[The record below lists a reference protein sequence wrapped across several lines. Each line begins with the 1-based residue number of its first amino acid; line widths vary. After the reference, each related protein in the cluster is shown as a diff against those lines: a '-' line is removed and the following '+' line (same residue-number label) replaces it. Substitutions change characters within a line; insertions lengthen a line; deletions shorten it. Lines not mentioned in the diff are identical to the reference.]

1 MNPERLLHLLQYDQ
15 NNPLLFNSGLFLF
28 LFLGF
33 LSVYSFIYHKPNLR
47 VLWVV
52 VFSVYFYYK
61 SSGWYFLVM
70 IGTSIVAHYLSLYL
84 YLKGK
89 NWQRKAAFLF
99 SLCLFLGLLGLFKY
113 LDFVIGIWNSFAE
126 KHISPKHLF
135 LPLGISFYTFE
146 LISYTTDVY
155 QRKFK
160 PVKRLDDFLFYIS
173 FFPHLVAGPI
183 VRPHELVPQIRG
195 KINFVKEWIGK
206 GTFLIICGLVKKA
219 IISDYIGVNFV
230 DRVFENPTLYSGV
243 ENLLAVYGYT
253 LQIYCDFSGYSDMA
267 VGIALWMGFKLPLNF
282 NVPYSA
288 LSLTD
293 FWKRWHI
300 SLSSWLR
307 DYLYIPLGGNKKGIF
322 RTYLNLFITMLL
334 GGLWHGA
341 SWKFVVWGGLHGFM
355 LAIERML
362 KKVFPKPNT
371 SFVGKRIAWLYTF
384 HLVAFCWI
392 FFRAANFEQAISV
405 IHQIGNSFHPEL
417 FITILSAYPEV
428 FSGIAIGYLLH
439 WTPRKIDQA
448 IESGFIKMPLW
459 LQSLMLAL
467 IIWVTFQTLSANV
480 QPFIYFQF

>member
-1 MNPERLLHLLQYDQ
+1 MNSERLLSLLQY
-15 NNPLLFNSGLFLF
+15 NRENPLLFNSGLFLF
-28 LFLGF
+28 LFIGF
-33 LSVYSFIYHKPNLR
+33 LALYGFIYKKPSLR

-52 VFSVYFYYK
+52 VFSIYFYYK

-70 IGTSIVAHYLSLYL
+70 LGTSFIAHYLCQYIYL
-84 YLKGK
+84 SR
-89 NWQRKAAFLF
+89 NHFQRKSIFIF
-99 SLCLFLGLLGLFKY
+99 SLLLFLSLLGIFKY
-113 LDFVIGIWNSFAE
+113 LDFFIGIWNSFYLKKIQAQN
-126 KHISPKHLF
+126 LF

-146 LISYTTDVY
+146 LISYASDVY

-195 KINFVKEWIGK
+195 KIELLREWIGK

-230 DRVFENPTLYSGV
+230 DRVFDNPALYSGI

-253 LQIYCDFSGYSDMA
+253 LQIYCDFSGYTDMA
-267 VGIALWMGFKLPLNF
+267 VGIALWMGFQLPVNF
-282 NVPYSA
+282 RTPYSS

-307 DYLYIPLGGNKKGIF
+307 DYLYIPLGGNKKGKA
-322 RTYLNLFITMLL
+322 RTYFNLLITMLL

-341 SWKFVVWGGLHGFM
+341 SWKFVMWGGLHGSI
-355 LAIERML
+355 LALERMIN
-362 KKVFPKPNT
+362 KYFPKPVN
-371 SFVGKRIAWLYTF
+371 SSAGKSLAWFYTF
-384 HLVAFCWI
+384 HVVAFCWI
-392 FFRAANFEQAISV
+392 FFRATNFEQATLV
-405 IHQIGNSFHPEL
+405 IQQIACSFHPEL
-417 FITILSAYPEV
+417 LLTIVSAYPEV
-428 FSGIAIGYLLH
+428 FIAIALGYLLH
-439 WTPRKIDQA
+439 WSPQKLDNKIEDFFKKAPLILQA
-448 IESGFIKMPLW
+448 FL
-459 LQSLMLAL
+459 LAL
-467 IIWVTFQTLSANV
+467 IIWLTFQTMSANV

>member
-1 MNPERLLHLLQYDQ
+1 MSIDRLINLLQYDKQ
-15 NNPLLFNSGLFLF
+15 NPLLFNSGLFLF
-28 LFLGF
+28 LFLLF
-33 LSVYSFIYHKPNLR
+33 LAIYGTIYKKPALR
-47 VLWVV
+47 VFWVV
-52 VFSVYFYYK
+52 VFSIYFYYK

-70 IGTSIVAHYLSLYL
+70 IGTSIFAHYLSLYI
-84 YLKGK
+84 YLTGHPLK
-89 NWQRKAAFLF
+89 RKSAFLL
-99 SLCLFLGLLGLFKY
+99 SLLLFLGLLGLFKY
-113 LDFVIGIWNSFAE
+113 LDFFIDIWNAFA
-126 KHISPKHLF
+126 KKQIHPKHLF

-155 QRKFK
+155 KRKFK

-183 VRPHELVPQIRG
+183 VRPNELVPQIRG
-195 KINFVKEWIGK
+195 KIEILKEWIGK

-267 VGIALWMGFKLPLNF
+267 VGIALWMGFKLPVNF
-282 NVPYSA
+282 NIPYRA

-307 DYLYIPLGGNKKGIF
+307 DYLYIPLGGNKKGIV

-341 SWKFVVWGGLHGFM
+341 SWKFVVWGGIHGLI
-355 LAIERML
+355 LAFERMV
-362 KKVFPKPNT
+362 KKLIPQNFN
-371 SFVGKRIAWLYTF
+371 SIALRGLAWLYTF

-392 FFRAANFEQAISV
+392 FFRAANFEQALEV
-405 IHQIGNSFHPEL
+405 IQQIGNAFHPEL
-417 FITILSAYPEV
+417 FPTIILSYPEV
-428 FSGIAIGYLLH
+428 FVAIAIGYILHMSPKWVDDKVELIIIKTPLLV
-439 WTPRKIDQA
+439 
-448 IESGFIKMPLW
+448 
-459 LQSLMLAL
+459 QSLLLAL
-467 IIWVTFQTLSANV
+467 VIWVTFQTLSANV

>member
-1 MNPERLLHLLQYDQ
+1 
-15 NNPLLFNSGLFLF
+15 
-28 LFLGF
+28 
-33 LSVYSFIYHKPNLR
+33 
-47 VLWVV
+47 
-52 VFSVYFYYK
+52 
-61 SSGWYFLVM
+61 
-70 IGTSIVAHYLSLYL
+70 
-84 YLKGK
+84 
-89 NWQRKAAFLF
+89 
-99 SLCLFLGLLGLFKY
+99 
-113 LDFVIGIWNSFAE
+113 
-126 KHISPKHLF
+126 
-135 LPLGISFYTFE
+135 
-146 LISYTTDVY
+146 
-155 QRKFK
+155 
-160 PVKRLDDFLFYIS
+160 
-173 FFPHLVAGPI
+173 
-183 VRPHELVPQIRG
+183 
-195 KINFVKEWIGK
+195 
-206 GTFLIICGLVKKA
+206 
-219 IISDYIGVNFV
+219 
-230 DRVFENPTLYSGV
+230 
-243 ENLLAVYGYT
+243 
-253 LQIYCDFSGYSDMA
+253 
-267 VGIALWMGFKLPLNF
+267 MGFKLPLNF

-467 IIWVTFQTLSANV
+467 IIWLTFQTLSANV